1 MVLDS
6 ADSSFS
12 ATQEKQYLVEMKKR
26 LNFQPLSDFADVRI
40 GTVTGANGFFVMG
53 TEKATNLGIPGGW
66 QKPILRIAHDI
77 AKYAIV
83 YARDLHDV
91 LLVIPENASLPTSVQ
106 SYVKLGEDDKIEKGY
121 HARNRARWY
130 SIRPKEP
137 PDAFLPYMI
146 TQIPI
151 LVLNP
156 DKVLSTNNIH
166 GVYFSANCPRPAIK
180 WIQMSMLSSIS
191 QLSIEISS
199 RTYGSGV
206 LKIEPSAA
214 KQILVF
220 PGDGQSYP
228 EEVSNKIHVLIR
240 DGKRDEAMN
249 VVDDW
254 FSSILNISKS
264 DMNNINKCYR
274 RLKMIR
280 LGTD

>member
-1 MVLDS
+1 
-6 ADSSFS
+6 
-12 ATQEKQYLVEMKKR
+12 
-26 LNFQPLSDFADVRI
+26 
-40 GTVTGANGFFVMG
+40 
-53 TEKATNLGIPGGW
+53 
-66 QKPILRIAHDI
+66 
-77 AKYAIV
+77 
-83 YARDLHDV
+83 
-91 LLVIPENASLPTSVQ
+91 
-106 SYVKLGEDDKIEKGY
+106 
-121 HARNRARWY
+121 
-130 SIRPKEP
+130 
-137 PDAFLPYMI
+137 
-146 TQIPI
+146 
-151 LVLNP
+151 
-156 DKVLSTNNIH
+156 
-166 GVYFSANCPRPAIK
+166 
-180 WIQMSMLSSIS
+180 MLSSIS